1 MKESLTIINPFKSH
15 SQQLRTLL
23 SHNTMKLTT
32 EQIQNWESEYLAMK
46 NVKLSERQR
55 EILKGSELKSNEGM
69 LFGQMY
75 ANWKEIKFNE
85 E

>member
-1 MKESLTIINPFKSH
+1 MKP
-15 SQQLRTLL
+15 
-23 SHNTMKLTT
+23 TT
-32 EQIQNWESEYLAMK
+32 EEIQNWESEYLSM

-75 ANWKEIKFNE
+75 AHWKEIKQNE
-85 E
+85 Q

>member
-1 MKESLTIINPFKSH
+1 
-15 SQQLRTLL
+15 
-23 SHNTMKLTT
+23 MKLTT

-46 NVKLSERQR
+46 NVKLSERPR

-75 ANWKEIKFNE
+75 ANWKEIKLNE

>member
-1 MKESLTIINPFKSH
+1 
-15 SQQLRTLL
+15 
-23 SHNTMKLTT
+23 MKLTT

-75 ANWKEIKFNE
+75 ANWKEIKFNDE
-85 E
+85 

>member
-1 MKESLTIINPFKSH
+1 
-15 SQQLRTLL
+15 
-23 SHNTMKLTT
+23 MKLTT

-75 ANWKEIKFNE
+75 ANWKEIKLNE

>member
-1 MKESLTIINPFKSH
+1 MKF
-15 SQQLRTLL
+15 
-23 SHNTMKLTT
+23 TT
-32 EQIQNWESEYLAMK
+32 EQIQNWETEYLSM

-69 LFGQMY
+69 IFGQMY
-75 ANWKEIKFNE
+75 NHWKEIKLNE

>member
-1 MKESLTIINPFKSH
+1 MI
-15 SQQLRTLL
+15 
-23 SHNTMKLTT
+23 LTT

>member
-1 MKESLTIINPFKSH
+1 
-15 SQQLRTLL
+15 
-23 SHNTMKLTT
+23 MKLTT
-32 EQIQNWESEYLAMK
+32 EQIQNWESEYLSM

-75 ANWKEIKFNE
+75 ANWKEIKLNE

>member
-1 MKESLTIINPFKSH
+1 
-15 SQQLRTLL
+15 
-23 SHNTMKLTT
+23 MKLTT
-32 EQIQNWESEYLAMK
+32 EQIQNWESEYLSM

-75 ANWKEIKFNE
+75 ANWKEIKLNG
-85 E
+85 

>member
-1 MKESLTIINPFKSH
+1 
-15 SQQLRTLL
+15 
-23 SHNTMKLTT
+23 MKLTT

>member
-1 MKESLTIINPFKSH
+1 
-15 SQQLRTLL
+15 
-23 SHNTMKLTT
+23 MKLTT

-75 ANWKEIKFNE
+75 AHWKEIKQNE
-85 E
+85 Q